1 MTTHVS
7 QIARPRP
14 MPFAMVSL
22 GAISGFSGPGY
33 SGFLGC

>member
-1 MTTHVS
+1 MATHIS

-14 MPFAMVSL
+14 MPSAMVSL
-22 GAISGFSGPGY
+22 GAMSGF